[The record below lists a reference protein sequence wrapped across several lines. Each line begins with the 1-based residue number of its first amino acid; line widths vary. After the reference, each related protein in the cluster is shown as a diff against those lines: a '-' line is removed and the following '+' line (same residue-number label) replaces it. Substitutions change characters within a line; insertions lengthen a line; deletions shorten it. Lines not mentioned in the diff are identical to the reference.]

1 MYGMLKMPTNYTYDY
16 SKHRQNAMK
25 LAKAQVRAK
34 FPDLQEKSSGWERA
48 VHNRYLRNL

>member
-1 MYGMLKMPTNYTYDY
+1 MPCYGGWDY
-16 SKHRQNAMK
+16 SKKRQAALK
-25 LAKAQVRAK
+25 LAREQVRAK